1 VYYGKHIDFI
11 LTFSSQF
18 KLSNVPLKEYFC
30 CMQRFI
36 PLISII
42 IFLKVLSLD
51 AQVIINELDV
61 DTPSTDTMEFI
72 ELLTDTPEQP
82 LDDYVL
88 VLFNGSTSGGDS
100 SYLALDLDGFVT
112 DVNGIFVLGGPEVSP
127 VGDFLLFENTFQN
140 GADAVAIY
148 QGSSNDFPDQ
158 TLATSV
164 NLIDALAYDTN
175 DADDSDLLNL
185 LGLTEQINEGENGSP
200 STQSIQRDT
209 NGGYFVADPTPKALN
224 DGSGFIFNGI
234 GFTIE
239 SNSAAEGDTIEIVFT
254 TQEIVNEDVSFA
266 ISLNNG
272 GFNGD
277 DYNGDSQITIPNGSN
292 TSTLQIEIIDDAED
306 EGDEIMVITF
316 GELPSSFIRLN
327 DNGAIRIIDNDFT
340 TAAWGTPLA
349 PTFGIVESTQPA
361 GYYDTLEGLADTEL
375 RQALQDIIADPTVV
389 RSQTYADII
398 DILKDADQSPLNSNQ
413 VWLAY
418 TEQQRPKLDFQTSG
432 GSNVGLWNR
441 EHTYPRSRGDFDDID
456 LDEIADGLEV
466 FVTTNA
472 DSLRHANSD
481 AHGLR
486 ATDGPENSSRGNQDY
501 GEYNGPDDTAG
512 SWQGDV
518 ARAVMFLAIRYNEL
532 ALTAGNPDNSTVG
545 ELGDLDVLLE
555 WHSND
560 PPDDF
565 EMNRNNIVYTWQFN
579 RNPFIDQPDLADFIW
594 GSQVGEA
601 YANPLSTE
609 EFDSLSTILY
619 PNPSAGFIKIK
630 STVPVGEISIYT
642 ITGQLVKRE
651 LLASSTQQLDIEGC
665 ILLGWCTW
673 MDKPVL
679 IKYLLDK

>member
-1 VYYGKHIDFI
+1 M
-11 LTFSSQF
+11 
-18 KLSNVPLKEYFC
+18 N
-30 CMQRFI
+30 R
-36 PLISII
+36 
-42 IFLKVLSLD
+42 IFLLLLFAFSYLSVQ

-61 DTPSTDTMEFI
+61 DTPSTDTMEFV

-82 LDDYVL
+82 LDEYVL

-100 SYLALDLDGFVT
+100 SYLAFDLDGFVT
-112 DVNGIFVLGGPEVSP
+112 DVNGIFVLGGPELSP

-148 QGSSNDFPDQ
+148 LGSSNDFPDQ
-158 TLATSV
+158 TLATTN

-175 DADDSDLLNL
+175 DADDTELLAL
-185 LGLTEQINEGENGSP
+185 LGITEQINEGENGNQT
-200 STQSIQRDT
+200 TQSIQRAND
-209 NGGYFVADPTPKALN
+209 GSYFVADPTPKALN
-224 DGSGFIFNGI
+224 DGSGFVFNGL
-234 GFTIE
+234 GFTID
-239 SNSAAEGDTIEIVFT
+239 SDTANEGDTIEVVFT
-254 TQEIVNEDVSFA
+254 TQQNVTEDITFD
-266 ISLNNG
+266 ISLDNEGFNAG
-272 GFNGD
+272 DFNGD
-277 DYNGDSQITIPNGSN
+277 TQITLPNGSN
-292 TSTLQIEIIDDAED
+292 TATVQIEIIDDEED

-349 PTFGIVESTQPA
+349 PTFGLVESTQPN

-375 RQALQDIIADPTVV
+375 RQALQDIIADPDIV
-389 RSQTYADII
+389 RSQTYSDII
-398 DILKDADQSPLNSNQ
+398 DILKAADQSPINSNQ
-413 VWLAY
+413 VWLLY

-456 LDEIADGLEV
+456 LDEIADGLDV

-501 GEYNGPDDTAG
+501 GEYDGPDGTAG

-518 ARAVMFLAIRYNEL
+518 ARAVMFLAVRYNDL
-532 ALTAGNPDNSTVG
+532 SLIAGDPDNSTVG
-545 ELGDLDVLLE
+545 ALGDLDLLLE
-555 WHSND
+555 WHAND

-609 EFDSLSTILY
+609 EFHSLSTIAY
-619 PNPSAGFIKIK
+619 PNPATNFIQIQA
-630 STVPVGEISIYT
+630 TVPVQEVTIYNV
-642 ITGQLVKRE
+642 IGQVVKNALLESSVQELDLDLSPGMYLVNMIHQDGQT
-651 LLASSTQQLDIEGC
+651 SSQKLF
-665 ILLGWCTW
+665 
-673 MDKPVL
+673 VR
-679 IKYLLDK
+679 